1 MSRSP
6 DFSTRAERT
15 LGSSRRDTL
24 LLGGAIALALAASF
38 EAWQALRDS
47 RESAI
52 SLRELRADVAATQER
67 LRALQ
72 GTKRA
77 GSDALAARIVLSAE
91 APPARVVLDL
101 SALLPPDVRLDGL
114 SLDYAA
120 KVQLEA
126 RVSAR
131 RPAAYDQLY
140 ERLAS
145 SRRFGDVMPG
155 PEAREPDLRS
165 SLRMVY
171 RPVQ

>member
-1 MSRSP
+1 M
-6 DFSTRAERT
+6 
-15 LGSSRRDTL
+15 SSRRDTF
-24 LLGGAIALALAASF
+24 LLGVAVALALAAGAES
-38 EAWQALRDS
+38 WQALRDS
-47 RESAI
+47 RESAL
-52 SLRELRADVAATQER
+52 SLRLLRADVAATQER
-67 LRALQ
+67 LRTLQ

-91 APPARVVLDL
+91 APPARVVADL

-120 KVQLEA
+120 KLQIEA

-131 RPAAYDQLY
+131 RPAAYDQLF

-145 SRRFGDVMPG
+145 SRHFSDVMPG
-155 PEAREPDLRS
+155 PEARQADLRS

-171 RPVQ
+171 RPVP